1 MIKEKL
7 KLAIKTYNKIAKI
20 YSKYTFHKI
29 SQYQLNKFISMLPK
43 EAKVLDAG
51 CGSGRDAQY
60 FKDYK
65 LDVIGIDAAE
75 KMVEEAKK
83 NVKGVKFKHMN
94 MMDMNFKD
102 KSFDGIWAAA
112 SLLNNERADLPKI
125 LGELK
130 RVLKDEG
137 SFYVS
142 VKEGEGEEIVKDE
155 KYNNEPRPVVYYKQ
169 VEIEEELKKAGFK
182 VVYSSISESKDKT
195 RWIDVFCKK
204 PTS

>member
-7 KLAIKTYNKIAKI
+7 KIAVKTYNKIAKI

-43 EAKVLDAG
+43 KAKILDAG
-51 CGSGRDAQY
+51 CGTGRDAQY
-60 FKDYK
+60 FKEYG
-65 LDVIGIDAAE
+65 LNVTGVDAAE
-75 KMVEEAKK
+75 KMVVEAKK
-83 NVKGVKFKHMN
+83 NVKGAKFKHMN
-94 MMDMNFKD
+94 MINLKFKD
-102 KSFDGIWAAA
+102 KSFDGIWSAAT
-112 SLLNNERADLPKI
+112 LLNNERADIQKI

-130 RVLKDEG
+130 RVLKDG
-137 SFYVS
+137 GALYLS
-142 VKEGEGEEIVKDE
+142 VKEGEGEEIIKDE

-169 VEIEEELKKAGFK
+169 VEIEEALKKAGLQ
-182 VVYSSISESKDKT
+182 VVHSSISDDKKKA